1 MPAHVIVCT
10 GDLQIHPSDLCPCLR
25 GYPASGGV
33 CQLVTLV
40 WAMDHGY
47 RPCPAIAALP

>member
-1 MPAHVIVCT
+1 MPAHVIICT
-10 GDLQIHPSDLCPCLR
+10 GDMRIHPSHHCPCLR

-33 CQLVTLV
+33 CQRVALG

-47 RPCPAIAALP
+47 RPCPWADARP